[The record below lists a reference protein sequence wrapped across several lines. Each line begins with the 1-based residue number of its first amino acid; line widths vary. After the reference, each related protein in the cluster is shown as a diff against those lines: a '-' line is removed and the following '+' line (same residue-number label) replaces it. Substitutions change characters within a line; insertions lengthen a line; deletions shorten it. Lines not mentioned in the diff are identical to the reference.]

1 MIIKPEPSRQS
12 AHSEWQARWQA
23 IRRAPRVI
31 VLAILILAIFGAFGR
46 RLWHLQFA
54 QGEHYRALA
63 DWQRLRPET
72 IAASRGIIYSQD
84 GTPLVRNVPS
94 FKVVVVPA
102 YLPDYDVTTGEGGV
116 ITDVTFS
123 AEAEAV
129 LIRLSVLLDM
139 PYYAE
144 DNEGEAMLYRHLF
157 PSGLEQ
163 VSVEPTPGV
172 QGIIVQGIKRGYLY
186 HPIVVK
192 KKVERDAALLIGS
205 ERLTLPGVYVEL
217 DSMREYS
224 QGVLVSQVL
233 GYTSPI
239 PSYLEEEYKAQGYD
253 PDTDRIG
260 VSGVEATYEEWLRGQ
275 KGEQLVEKDVQG
287 RVIQVVE
294 REVEPL
300 PGGNVY
306 LTIDLDLQQLT
317 QEALLRGMS
326 RAGSPRGVAIV
337 MRPQTGE
344 ILAMVSLPT
353 YDNNLFA
360 RGISTADWERLS
372 EDVHRPLLN
381 HAISDQVPP
390 GSTFKVVVATGALQE
405 GVLEP
410 DTRLNCPGTIV
421 LPHRY
426 AERDPAARDQTFYCW
441 IWRQGSHGSLDVVGG
456 LANSCDIFFYK
467 VGGGYPED
475 DFEGLGPGS
484 LESDENPGIAN
495 YATLFGLGQETGVE
509 LTSEAEGVVP
519 YPKWKRRVYG
529 ETWST
534 GDTYNYAIGQGFLAV
549 TPLQMLNAVNV
560 VANRGILYRPQ
571 VVHHVTDHEGTVIEA
586 FEPEVIRTLSAIS
599 PTNWSLVQQG
609 MEGAVA
615 YGTATGAQVEGI
627 RVAGKTGTAQFCDDI
642 KCGTPGSYDQPEH
655 AWFTAFAP
663 VEDPEISVIIFLYD
677 GGEGSQMA
685 VPVAHEILEY
695 YFAQGEDETP

>member
-1 MIIKPEPSRQS
+1 MIIKPELSRQS
-12 AHSEWQARWQA
+12 AHSEWQARWEMV
-23 IRRAPRVI
+23 RRAPRVI
-31 VLAILILAIFGAFGR
+31 VLAVLILLIFGAFSR
-46 RLWHLQFA
+46 RLWHLQFVR
-54 QGEHYRALA
+54 GDDYRKAA
-63 DWQRLRPET
+63 DEQRLRPET
-72 IAASRGIIYSQD
+72 ILASRGIIYAHD
-84 GTPLVRNVPS
+84 GIPLVRNVPS

-102 YLPDYDVTTGEGGV
+102 YLPDYDVTIGGDGA

-129 LIRLSVLLDM
+129 LIRLAVLLGM
-139 PYYAE
+139 PYTTNGDE
-144 DNEGEAMLYRHLF
+144 E
-157 PSGLEQ
+157 
-163 VSVEPTPGV
+163 PGV
-172 QGIIVQGIKRGYLY
+172 CEIVTQGIKDVYLY
-186 HPIVVK
+186 RPVVVK
-192 KKVERDAALLIGS
+192 KRVERDTALLIAS
-205 ERLTLPGVYVEL
+205 ERLTLPGVEVEL
-217 DSMREYS
+217 DSRREYPL
-224 QGVLVSQVL
+224 GALVSQIL

-239 PSYLEEEYKAQGYD
+239 PGSLEEEYKAHGYD

-260 VSGVEATYEEWLRGQ
+260 VAGVEATYEEWLRGQ
-275 KGEQLVEKDVQG
+275 KGEQLVEEDVQG
-287 RVIQVVE
+287 REIRVVE
-294 REVEPL
+294 RESEPR

-306 LTIDLDLQQLT
+306 LTLDLDLQQLT

-344 ILAMVSLPT
+344 ILAIVSLPT

-360 RGISTADWERLS
+360 RGISTADWKRLN
-372 EDVHRPLLN
+372 EDDHRPLLN

-405 GVLEP
+405 GVIDA
-410 DTRLNCPGTIV
+410 DTRLTCPGTIV

-467 VGGGYPED
+467 VGGGYPKD

-495 YATLFGLGQETGVE
+495 YAALFGLGQETSVE
-509 LTSEAEGVVP
+509 LTGEAEGVVP
-519 YPKWKRRVYG
+519 YPAWKRRVYG

-571 VVHHVTDHEGTVIEA
+571 IVHHVTDHEGTVVEA
-586 FEPEVIRTLSAIS
+586 FEPEIIRTLSTIS

-627 RVAGKTGTAQFCDDI
+627 RVAGKTGTAQFCDDL
-642 KCGTPGSYDQPEH
+642 KCGVGFAQPEH

-663 VEDPEISVIIFLYD
+663 VEDPEISVIVFLYD

-685 VPVAHEILEY
+685 VPVAYEILEY
-695 YFAQGEDETP
+695 YFAQEEGETP

>member
-1 MIIKPEPSRQS
+1 MMIKGGAPGQASQ
-12 AHSEWQARWQA
+12 SEWQARLEA
-23 IRRAPRVI
+23 IKKAPRV
-31 VLAILILAIFGAFGR
+31 VMLAVLILSIFGAFGQ
-46 RLWHLQFA
+46 RLWYLQFV
-54 QGEHYRALA
+54 QGEYYRVEA
-63 DWQRLRPET
+63 DQQRLRPEV
-72 IAASRGIIYSQD
+72 IPASRGIIYSSD
-84 GTPLVRNVPS
+84 GVALVRNVPS

-102 YLPDYDVTTGEGGV
+102 YLPDYGVTIGEKGV
-116 ITDVTFS
+116 ITEVTFS
-123 AEAEAV
+123 PDTGAV
-129 LIRLSVLLDM
+129 LIRLAVLLDM
-139 PYYAE
+139 PYATNGDE
-144 DNEGEAMLYRHLF
+144 E
-157 PSGLEQ
+157 
-163 VSVEPTPGV
+163 PGV
-172 QGIIVQGIKRGYLY
+172 HEIVVQGIKQGYLY
-186 HPIVVK
+186 RSVEVK
-192 KKVERDAALLIGS
+192 KGVDRDTALLIAS
-205 ERLTLPGVYVEL
+205 EGLKLPGVEIEL
-217 DSMREYS
+217 DSRREYPL
-224 QGVLVSQVL
+224 GPLVSQIV

-239 PSYLEEEYKAQGYD
+239 PGSLEEEYEVQGYD

-260 VSGVEATYEEWLRGQ
+260 VAGVEATYEEWLRGQ

-287 RVIQVVE
+287 REIRVVE
-294 REVEPL
+294 RESEPL

-306 LTIDLDLQQLT
+306 LTLDLDLQQFS

-353 YDNNLFA
+353 YDNNLFSQ
-360 RGISTADWERLS
+360 GISTADWERLNA
-372 EDVHRPLLN
+372 DIHRPLLN
-381 HAISDQVPP
+381 HAIADHVPP
-390 GSTFKVVVATGALQE
+390 GSTFKTVVATGALQE
-405 GVLEP
+405 GVLEA

-421 LPHRY
+421 LPNKY
-426 AERDPAARDQTFYCW
+426 AERDPSARPTTFYCW
-441 IWRQGSHGSLDVVGG
+441 IWRQGSHGWLDVVGG

-467 VGGGYPED
+467 VGGGFEED

-495 YATLFGLGQETGVE
+495 YAAMFGMGEETGIE
-509 LTSEAEGVVP
+509 LTGEAAGVVP
-519 YPKWKRRVYG
+519 YPAWKRRVYG

-534 GDTYNYAIGQGFLAV
+534 GDTYNYAIGQGYLAV

-560 VANRGILYRPQ
+560 VADGGVLYRPQ
-571 VVHHVTDHEGTVIEA
+571 VVHHVTDHEGTVVEA
-586 FEPEVIRTLSAIS
+586 FEPEVIRALSTIS

-655 AWFTAFAP
+655 AWFAAYAP

-677 GGEGSQMA
+677 GGEGSQMS
-685 VPVAHEILEY
+685 VPVAHEILTY
-695 YFAQGEDETP
+695 YFGRREGETP

>member
-1 MIIKPEPSRQS
+1 MMIKGGTPGQASQ
-12 AHSEWQARWQA
+12 SEWQARLEA
-23 IRRAPRVI
+23 IKKAPRVV
-31 VLAILILAIFGAFGR
+31 VLAVLILLIFGAFGR
-46 RLWHLQFA
+46 RLWYLQFV
-54 QGEHYRALA
+54 QGEYYQVEA
-63 DWQRLRPET
+63 DRQRLRPE
-72 IAASRGIIYSQD
+72 IIPASRGIIYSSD
-84 GTPLVRNVPS
+84 GVALVRNVPS

-102 YLPDYDVTTGEGGV
+102 YLPDYDVTIGEKGAIAEV
-116 ITDVTFS
+116 IFS
-123 AEAEAV
+123 PDAEAV
-129 LIRLSVLLDM
+129 LIRLAVLLDI
-139 PYYAE
+139 PYATNGDE
-144 DNEGEAMLYRHLF
+144 D
-157 PSGLEQ
+157 SGVHEI
-163 VSVEPTPGV
+163 V
-172 QGIIVQGIKRGYLY
+172 VQGIKQGYLY
-186 HPIVVK
+186 RSVEVK
-192 KKVERDAALLIGS
+192 GGVDRDTVLLIAS
-205 ERLTLPGVYVEL
+205 EGLKLPGVEVEL
-217 DSMREYS
+217 DSRREYS
-224 QGVLVSQVL
+224 LGPLMSQIL

-239 PSYLEEEYKAQGYD
+239 PGNLEEEYKAQGYD

-260 VSGVEATYEEWLRGQ
+260 VAGVEATYEEWLRGQ
-275 KGEQLVEKDVQG
+275 KGEQLVEEDVQG
-287 RVIQVVE
+287 REIRVVE
-294 REVEPL
+294 REAESL

-306 LTIDLDLQQLT
+306 LTLDLDLQQFS

-360 RGISTADWERLS
+360 QGISTADWERLNK
-372 EDVHRPLLN
+372 DVHRPLIN

-405 GVLEP
+405 GVLDA
-410 DTRLNCPGTIV
+410 DTHLDCPGTIV

-456 LANSCDIFFYK
+456 LSNSCDIFFYK
-467 VGGGYPED
+467 VGGGFEED
-475 DFEGLGPGS
+475 EFEGLGPGS

-495 YATLFGLGQETGVE
+495 YAEMFGLGHRTDIE
-509 LTSEAEGVVP
+509 LTGEAKGVVP
-519 YPKWKRRVYG
+519 YPTWKRRVYG

-560 VANRGILYRPQ
+560 VANGGALYRPQ
-571 VVHHVTDHEGTVIEA
+571 AVHHVTDYEGNVVEP
-586 FEPEVIRTLSAIS
+586 FEPEVIRTLSSIS

-615 YGTATGAQVEGI
+615 YGTATGAQIEGI

-655 AWFTAFAP
+655 AWFTAYAP
-663 VEDPEISVIIFLYD
+663 IEDPEISIIVFLYD

-685 VPVAHEILEY
+685 VPVAHEILAY
-695 YFAQGEDETP
+695 YFDRREGETP